1 MEMWSSASP
10 SPPGL
15 ESRDGEM
22 WPCLWFNASHAL
34 GNCNNM
40 VMAGSSD
47 VSEIADDQVP
57 DSSIQNIT
65 EIYQTWTPVLI
76 FFCALTFFVN
86 VFIVIAA
93 RWMRRPLTPTMYFS
107 LSLAAADAVASLT
120 VGLGLVF
127 NSLLPKVYNVHIPD
141 WGPCS
146 MLVLEA
152 IRMAAV
158 IVTVLHLLA
167 LAVNHYIGIARPLH
181 YAAIMTKRAA
191 SVCMAV
197 LWIVP
202 NAALFA
208 YFSSIENQGFQSQRC
223 KTDFIGELR
232 FRGQYASFFFAPL
245 FFMILIYGHIFIIIR
260 RHQANRRALIQH
272 GSMARHMT
280 PVSSTRAHSTVVM
293 ETTTSLRYPS
303 HPPSVSPGQRLPP
316 SGKSTSFHRQRNN
329 CSVSANSESID
340 HSNNA
345 VNRNVKAIIT
355 TLLIVGTFI
364 LGWMPAVIWFIVYC
378 KDCIVTFESL
388 EPIVTLPIGITV
400 NSLIVLKSFLDPIIY
415 TARMKDFKVA
425 FHRMRYQVLSKWFPR
440 CRWWGGGEGGGPDD
454 DGTMVHFNRSL
465 LLGNNSMAHSTIH
478 NHPSIQTRRS
488 IRFNQ
493 PKINRAN
500 SNGLVEA
507 SHQTAVIVDQRD
519 AERVD
524 G

>member
-1 MEMWSSASP
+1 MWPSASP
-10 SPPGL
+10 SSSGF
-15 ESRDGEM
+15 ESRDGET

-40 VMAGSSD
+40 AGGSSD
-47 VSEIADDQVP
+47 VSEMADDQV

-127 NSLLPKVYNVHIPD
+127 NSLLPKVYNVDIPD

-146 MLVLEA
+146 MLAMEA
-152 IRMAAV
+152 IRLAAV
-158 IVTVLHLLA
+158 IVTVFHLLA

-191 SVCMAV
+191 SVCMAI

-223 KTDFIGELR
+223 KTDFIRELR

-245 FFMILIYGHIFIIIR
+245 VLMIFIYGHIFVIIR

-272 GSMARHMT
+272 GSMARHTT
-280 PVSSTRAHSTVVM
+280 PVSSTRAHSAVAL
-293 ETTTSLRYPS
+293 ETTASLRYPS
-303 HPPSVSPGQRLPP
+303 HPSSVSSGRRLPA
-316 SGKSTSFHRQRNN
+316 SGKPTSFHRQRNN
-329 CSVSANSESID
+329 CSVPTNSESID

-388 EPIVTLPIGITV
+388 DPIVTLPIGITV

-425 FHRMRYQVLSKWFPR
+425 FHRMRYQVLSKCFPR
-440 CRWWGGGEGGGPDD
+440 CRWWGGGEGPDD
-454 DGTMVHFNRSL
+454 DATMVHFNRSL

-500 SNGLVEA
+500 SNGLVDA
-507 SHQTAVIVDQRD
+507 SHHQAAVIVDQRD
-519 AERVD
+519 GERVD